1 MKDLFWSPDSE
12 ILTIWCQNQTDCS
25 SVLQLWT
32 ENNYH
37 WYLKQSIKFPMD
49 NSLVH
54 ATWSTTSC
62 SKKLIILTCKEFIT
76 CDYNWSV
83 DHSRGL
89 TVHDKSVVGVID
101 GNKSLMTGLRTGVV
115 PPPMAHQIL
124 ETSESINAIVFAPDI
139 KDKATWMDSN
149 TFFCVTANKKLIFYR
164 HLVVNINEL

>member
-1 MKDLFWSPDSE
+1 MKDLFWSPDSV
-12 ILTIWCQNQTDCS
+12 ILTIWCQIQADCS

-37 WYLKQSIKFPMD
+37 WYLKQSIKFPTD

-62 SKKLIILTCKEFIT
+62 SKKLIILTCKELIT

-83 DHSRGL
+83 DHSRGI

-101 GNKSLMTGLRTGVV
+101 GNKSLMTGLRAGVV

-124 ETSESINAIVFAPDI
+124 ETSESINVIAFAPDI
-139 KDKATWMDSN
+139 EDKATWMDSN
-149 TFFCVTANKKLIFYR
+149 TFFCVTASKKLIFYR
-164 HLVVNINEL
+164 HLVVNINKL